1 MPSINTVKIFS
12 GSNSQY
18 LAESIATEYG
28 RPLGGY
34 TCRTFSDGEIS
45 PMYEESVRG
54 CDVFLIQSIPPPA
67 DNLLELLLMVDA
79 ARRASAHYVTVVLP
93 YFGYARQDRKDKPRV
108 AIAAKLVA
116 NLLTASGVDRI
127 MTIDLHAGQI
137 QGFFDKPV
145 DHLEG
150 TSVFVPYVKALGL
163 DDILIASPDV
173 GGAARARN
181 FAKFLNAD
189 MVICDKFRKRANEI
203 ASMQVIGE
211 VEGANVVLFDD
222 LIDTGGTM
230 CKAAEIILDKG
241 AKSVRAICTH
251 PIMSGKAYEN
261 IENSKLEELI
271 VTDTLPLQHKSS
283 KIKVISVAPLFAKAI
298 GRIRDHESI
307 SSLFLNN
314 P

>member
-12 GSNSQY
+12 GSNSQH
-18 LAESIATEYG
+18 LAELIATEYG
-28 RPLGGY
+28 RPLGAY

-45 PMYEESVRG
+45 PMFEESVRG

-79 ARRASAHYVTVVLP
+79 ARRASAHNVTVVLP

-127 MTIDLHAGQI
+127 MTLDLHAGQI

-271 VTDTLPLQHKSS
+271 VTDTLPLLQKSS